1 MRPQR
6 KFMRHMHVYFYSF
19 VPPSSGTRHVLVLA
33 AAKQRDVLDLSVL

>member
-19 VPPSSGTRHVLVLA
+19 PPSSGARHVLVLA